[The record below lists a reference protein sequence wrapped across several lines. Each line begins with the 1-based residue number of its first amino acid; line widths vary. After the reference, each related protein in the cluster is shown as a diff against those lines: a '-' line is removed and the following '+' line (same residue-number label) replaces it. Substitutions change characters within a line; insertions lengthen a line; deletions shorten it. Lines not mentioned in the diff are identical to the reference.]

1 MGHHSERRILGETAR
16 GGAASVAPTANKHML
31 TIISATCLLFAAC
44 ALLYQADDR
53 RSAFA
58 GVRGSQP
65 ARFGMRA
72 SAIALFALT
81 LMMLAPL
88 QGWERGIP
96 LWLGLLSLV
105 FVAGLFLAAQKP
117 AWHAKLAIGLG
128 IIGVLAAIGA
138 LL

>member
-1 MGHHSERRILGETAR
+1 MLIIL
-16 GGAASVAPTANKHML
+16 
-31 TIISATCLLFAAC
+31 SATCLLFAAC

-72 SAIALFALT
+72 GAVALFALT

-96 LWLGLLSLV
+96 LWLGLLTLV

-117 AWHAKLAIGLG
+117 GWHAPIAMGLSG
-128 IIGVLAAIGA
+128 IGVLAAIGA